1 MVMGD
6 AAVLIMKKQLVSG
19 LELDE
24 KKYLCQVFKYDM
36 KKERIYLVLEN
47 DILPSISLDA
57 IYECNVKTKEG
68 VLACTGRVAE
78 RHCAQQGKVIVFQ
91 IKNGFYKISVKSVDK

>member
-1 MVMGD
+1 MKMGD
-6 AAVLIMKKQLVSG
+6 AVVLVMKKQLVSG
-19 LELDE
+19 MELDE
-24 KKYLCQVFKYDM
+24 KKYLCHVCEYDT

-57 IYECNVKTKEG
+57 VYECNVKTKEG
-68 VLACTGRVAE
+68 VIVCNGRVIE
-78 RHCAQQGKVIVFQ
+78 RYCTQSGKVITFQ